1 MWKIEPDLFT
11 LLSFALPV
19 VNSSI
24 VLAFISL
31 CLESFSSA
39 RSSPRS
45 SSSSVY
51 WDIDALCAS
60 LFLVDYA
67 VRLVTCFAVPWTG
80 DQAGKPSFG
89 RYAWHALRNLT
100 HFVLTP
106 LNIIDAIAT
115 LTTIAALADG
125 SSDVTRHLLALRS
138 LRCVSAQFL

>member
-1 MWKIEPDLFT
+1 LRF
-11 LLSFALPV
+11 LPV

-39 RSSPRS
+39 RLSPRS
-45 SSSSVY
+45 SSSSVAY
-51 WDIDALCAS
+51 WDIGALCAS
-60 LFLVDYA
+60 LFLFDYA

-80 DQAGKPSFG
+80 DQAGKPSCG

-138 LRCVSAQFL
+138 LRYVSAQLL